1 MAAVLCLNA
10 LRPAPSPAAV
20 AALLPPRLAA
30 ALGVGPPRRSAARR
44 TRIEDL
50 VHLPSPVP
58 MRPAPSGGFVVVEA
72 RRDGGLAFDGVR
84 YRLEAVR
91 FRKDGACPLEAVLS
105 FASADAADAAQRRA
119 ELELAVPFAVG
130 GDRCA
135 DARRAARAVAELMV
149 GLRERPAADL
159 GALVRPG
166 SAVAVEDG
174 EEGGGGD
181 GPALVRLRQAEDTP
195 LAAGLM
201 APLWRRLG
209 DL

>member
-1 MAAVLCLNA
+1 
-10 LRPAPSPAAV
+10 
-20 AALLPPRLAA
+20 
-30 ALGVGPPRRSAARR
+30 
-44 TRIEDL
+44 
-50 VHLPSPVP
+50 

-91 FRKDGACPLEAVLS
+91 FRKNGACPLEAVLS

-159 GALVRPG
+159 GALLRPG
-166 SAVAVEDG
+166 SIAQTAPMNTRREY
-174 EEGGGGD
+174 
-181 GPALVRLRQAEDTP
+181 PPIFTP
-195 LAAGLM
+195 VNSHEYGVNTA
-201 APLWRRLG
+201 
-209 DL
+209 